1 MLESRSTRRGVRI
14 CPTCKNRV
22 GYRSKICK
30 HCLVNAGGH
39 NRTKCVRKNSR
50 TKYMQELSTFD
61 KNTDSK
67 IIVGNDNFENSVGD
81 SKRLGSNSNTFA
93 LKKTSFLTCDRLF
106 TSKNNNI
113 DENKVDKKNVAFESS
128 NPVKNTVNNVLDE
141 ALAEEYLP
149 PIPFDGS
156 GVDNINEL
164 KPSTDDVILA
174 KENAIQ
180 VSCVSLNIPQNNL
193 SDDLFATSHDDVINR
208 EGMVNLQH
216 YNDVS
221 QSKSQIT
228 TQGDDYNV
236 FEKHSLSVVG
246 LNHDKIGF
254 SLTQRQNI
262 GGIDA
267 SETVRNVFTKSII
280 ETAACLTRPFGKDE
294 SNVLGEADEN
304 EKTRIQFSN
313 CHGRKKANVF
323 LIQFLRIE
331 PKPYSDISP
340 SSHKDNEQSKIK
352 ENK

>member
-1 MLESRSTRRGVRI
+1 
-14 CPTCKNRV
+14 
-22 GYRSKICK
+22 
-30 HCLVNAGGH
+30 
-39 NRTKCVRKNSR
+39 
-50 TKYMQELSTFD
+50 MQELSTFD